1 MTELKKRVITGAIL
15 IPLVLGS
22 LILGSYYFLAFIVLF
37 LIGGIYEFV
46 NIRTIRF
53 SLMFPL
59 AFVLL
64 IFLLWIFVFRQISLF
79 YALIFAVFV
88 PWIIYPFYYVRGVGV
103 GVYFSVV
110 LEAILLSVAGYTIY
124 LTREYGFWVS
134 LYFFVTIWYFDSA
147 CYFVGKKYGKRKLA
161 QLVSPGKTWEGFI
174 GGLISLIP
182 YVVIVKL
189 TGLPGLS
196 DWKFLFISAYIISI
210 IGQQGDLAE
219 SALKREAGLKDSSN
233 IFPGHG
239 GVLDRTDSLVAAAPF
254 YLLMI
259 HWLWK

>member
-1 MTELKKRVITGAIL
+1 MTELQKRVITGAIL

-22 LILGSYYFLAFIVLF
+22 LVLGRYYFLAFILLF
-37 LIGGIYEFV
+37 LIGGLLEFTK
-46 NIRTIRF
+46 IRTIRF

-59 AFVLL
+59 GVVLL
-64 IFLLWIFVFRQISLF
+64 LFLMWVLVFRRISLF
-79 YALIFAVFV
+79 YAIIFAVFI
-88 PWIIYPFYYVRGVGV
+88 PWVIYPFFYVRGVGI
-103 GVYFSVV
+103 GVYFSVIFEV
-110 LEAILLSVAGYTIY
+110 ILLSMAGYTIF
-124 LTREYGFWVS
+124 LARQFGFWVT

-161 QLVSPGKTWEGFI
+161 LLISPGKTWEGFI

-182 YVVIVKL
+182 YVAIVKL
-189 TGLPGLS
+189 IGLPGLT
-196 DWKFLFISAYIISI
+196 DWKFLLISAYVISI

-254 YLLMI
+254 YLMMI
-259 HWLWK
+259 HWLWR